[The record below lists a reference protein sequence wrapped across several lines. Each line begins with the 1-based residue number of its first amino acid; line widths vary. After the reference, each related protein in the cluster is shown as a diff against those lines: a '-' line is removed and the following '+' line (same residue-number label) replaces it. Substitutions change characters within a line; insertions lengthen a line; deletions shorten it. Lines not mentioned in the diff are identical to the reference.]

1 MAAFTA
7 KPTNAS
13 SLQISRSVY
22 PPNKFMP
29 FAIHLERKELLFL
42 SITMKAREKDIQIND
57 KSTVSVFLVSLGPSK
72 NAVFR

>member
-1 MAAFTA
+1 
-7 KPTNAS
+7 
-13 SLQISRSVY
+13 
-22 PPNKFMP
+22 MP
-29 FAIHLERKELLFL
+29 FAVNLERKELLFL